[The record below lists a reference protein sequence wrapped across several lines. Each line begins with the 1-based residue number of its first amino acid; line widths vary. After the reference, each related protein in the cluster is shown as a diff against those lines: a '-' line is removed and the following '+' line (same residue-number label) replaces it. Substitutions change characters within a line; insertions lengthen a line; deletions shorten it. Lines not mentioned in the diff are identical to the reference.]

1 MRSMKKMK
9 RHTLGRTERVDLP
22 LWNIENIE
30 AKIDTGAFTSS
41 VHCHHI
47 EEVHKSGATFI
58 QFNLLDPEHPAYNE
72 QLFVFP
78 IHDKREVKSSNG
90 QTELRYFVKTKI
102 LLFGNEYDIE
112 LSLTDRSEMKFP
124 ILIGRKFIR
133 RNHFLVD
140 VTKKNQ
146 SLKQRS

>member
-1 MRSMKKMK
+1 MNRTK

-22 LWNIENIE
+22 LWRIQNIE

-47 EEVHKSGATFI
+47 EEVNKENATYI

-72 QLFVFP
+72 QLFVLP
-78 IHDKREVKSSNG
+78 VHDKREVKSSNG
-90 QTELRYFVKTKI
+90 QTELRYFVKTTI
-102 LLFGNEYDIE
+102 ELFGKEYDIE

-124 ILIGRKFIR
+124 ILIGRKFVR
-133 RNHFLVD
+133 RHQFLVD

-146 SLKQRS
+146 SLKNRS